1 MAPVSKATIAD
12 VARAAGVSTATAGR
26 VLGGYGYTSG
36 EKKEQVLKAA
46 QALGYRPNAL
56 ARSLITGKTRTLGV
70 VAGDIQNPFYA
81 SVLRGI
87 SNVAEA
93 NGFGLLITNSD
104 ENQIQEIRSVELLAQ
119 KQVDGLIVTPS
130 DTRKARH
137 LHNLRAMG
145 VPLVLIDRA
154 VAGLTVDRV
163 ATDNI
168 AAAERAVRRL
178 IAAGHRRISIVA
190 ELVEEDEGGLDAVVA
205 RAAAGQPVD
214 SETLYPSWQRLLGY
228 IRAHLIEGLP
238 VDPLL
243 IVRAGSYSADAAE
256 LGTAALLRQPAP
268 PTALFTSDGTM
279 SEGAMRA
286 ITGLQ
291 LRIPQDLSLI
301 CFDDLDW
308 MSFLHTGITTVSQPR
323 LAMGE
328 EAARMLLERIRG
340 ETYPARTVLMPA
352 DLIERGSVGEVRTAG
367 SAETSPGAART
378 STAAAP
384 PPAPAETAGT
394 PG

>member
-1 MAPVSKATIAD
+1 MAPKSKATIAD

-26 VLGGYGYTSG
+26 VLGGYGYTSE

-46 QALGYRPNAL
+46 RRLGYRPNAL
-56 ARSLITGKTRTLGV
+56 ARGLITGKTRTLGV

-104 ENQIQEIRSVELLAQ
+104 ESLAKEVHSVELLSQ

-130 DTRKARH
+130 DTRKAKH
-137 LHNLRAMG
+137 LHNLRATG
-145 VPLVLIDRA
+145 VPLVLIDRT
-154 VAGLTVDRV
+154 VAGLMVDRV

-168 AAAERAVRRL
+168 AAAEQAVQQL
-178 IAAGHRRISIVA
+178 IHAGHRRIGVVA
-190 ELVEEDEGGLDAVVA
+190 ELVEEEGGGLDSFMA
-205 RAAAGQPVD
+205 RVLAGDPIE

-228 IRAHLIEGLP
+228 IRAHRIAGLP
-238 VDPLL
+238 VDPRLVL
-243 IVRAGSYSADAAE
+243 RVGSYSADAAE
-256 LGTAALLRQPAP
+256 ALVPGLLTAPDR
-268 PTALFTSDGTM
+268 PTALFTTDGTM

-286 ITGLQ
+286 ITR
-291 LRIPQDLSLI
+291 LRLAIPGDLSLF

-308 MSFLHTGITTVSQPR
+308 MSFLHPGISTIAQPR

-328 EAARMLLERIRG
+328 AAARMLLERIRG
-340 ETYPARTVLMPA
+340 EEYPPRTMLMPA
-352 DLIERGSVGEVRTAG
+352 EMILRGSVVP
-367 SAETSPGAART
+367 PG
-378 STAAAP
+378 
-384 PPAPAETAGT
+384 
-394 PG
+394 

>member
-1 MAPVSKATIAD
+1 MRGNFPGAPKSKATIAD
-12 VARAAGVSTATAGR
+12 VARTAGVSTATAGR
-26 VLGGYGYTSG
+26 VLGGYGYTS
-36 EKKEQVLKAA
+36 EKKKEQVLKAA
-46 QALGYRPNAL
+46 QDLGYRPNSL

-104 ENQIQEIRSVELLAQ
+104 ETQLKEVHSVELLAQ

-137 LHNLRAMG
+137 LHNLRTMG

-154 VAGLTVDRV
+154 VAGLMVDRV

-168 AAAERAVRRL
+168 AAAEHAVRQL
-178 IAAGHRRISIVA
+178 IAAGHRRIAIVA
-190 ELVEEDEGGLDAVVA
+190 ELVDEGSGGLDTFLA
-205 RAAAGQPVD
+205 RAVAGDPIETD
-214 SETLYPSWQRLLGY
+214 TLYPSWQRLLGY
-228 IRAHLIEGLP
+228 IRAHRIEGLP
-238 VDPLL
+238 VDPRLTL
-243 IVRAGSYSADAAE
+243 QAGSYSALAAQAVVPR
-256 LGTAALLRQPAP
+256 LMIASDP
-268 PTALFTSDGTM
+268 PTALFTTDGTM

-286 ITGLQ
+286 LTELKIS
-291 LRIPQDLSLI
+291 IPQDLSII

-308 MSFLHTGITTVSQPR
+308 MSFHRPGITTVAQPR

-328 EAARMLLERIRG
+328 AAARMLLERIHG
-340 ETYPARTVLMPA
+340 EDYPPRTVLMPA
-352 DLIERGSVGEVRTAG
+352 ELIERGSV
-367 SAETSPGAART
+367 ARL
-378 STAAAP
+378 
-384 PPAPAETAGT
+384 
-394 PG
+394 

>member
-1 MAPVSKATIAD
+1 MSKTKATIAD

-26 VLGGYGYTSG
+26 VLGGYGYTSDD
-36 EKKEQVLKAA
+36 KKDNVLKAA

-104 ENQIQEIRSVELLAQ
+104 ELQSREVHSVELLAQ

-130 DTRKARH
+130 DTRRAKH
-137 LHNLRAMG
+137 LHNLRNMG

-154 VAGLTVDRV
+154 VAGLMVDRV

-168 AAAERAVRRL
+168 AAAEQAVHHL
-178 IAAGHRRISIVA
+178 IAAGHKRIGIVA
-190 ELVEEDEGGLDAVVA
+190 ELVDEERGSVDSFLA
-205 RAAAGQPVD
+205 RAASGEPIET
-214 SETLYPSWQRLLGY
+214 ETLYPSWQRLVGY
-228 IRAHLIEGLP
+228 IRAHRIAGIP
-238 VDPLL
+238 IDPQLTR
-243 IVRAGSYSADAAE
+243 RAGSYSAQAAE
-256 LGTAALLRQPAP
+256 VVTASLLASEKR
-268 PTALFTSDGTM
+268 PTALFTTDGTM

-286 ITGLQ
+286 ITHLQ
-291 LRIPQDLSLI
+291 FSIPSDLSLV
-301 CFDDLDW
+301 CFDDVEW
-308 MSFLHTGITTVSQPR
+308 MSFLRPGITTISQPR

-328 EAARMLLERIRG
+328 AAARMLLERIRG
-340 ETYPARTVLMPA
+340 ETYPPRTVLMPA
-352 DLIERGSVGEVRTAG
+352 ELVERGSV
-367 SAETSPGAART
+367 
-378 STAAAP
+378 AAA
-384 PPAPAETAGT
+384 
-394 PG
+394 

>member
-1 MAPVSKATIAD
+1 MSQKTKATIAD

-26 VLGGYGYTSG
+26 VLGGYGYTSE
-36 EKKEQVLKAA
+36 EKKEQVIKAA
-46 QALGYRPNAL
+46 QDLGYRPNAL

-104 ENQIQEIRSVELLAQ
+104 EARSKEIHSVELLGQ

-137 LHNLRAMG
+137 LHNLRAAG

-154 VAGLTVDRV
+154 VAGLKVDRV

-168 AAAERAVRRL
+168 AAAEQAVRRL
-178 IAAGHRRISIVA
+178 IAAGHRRIGIVA
-190 ELVEEDEGGLDAVVA
+190 ELVDEGTGGLDEFLT
-205 RAAAGQPVD
+205 RAIAGDPIE

-228 IRAHLIEGLP
+228 VRAHRIAGLP
-238 VDPLL
+238 VDPKLTL
-243 IVRAGSYSADAAE
+243 RAGSYSALAAE
-256 LGTAALLRQPAP
+256 AVVPQLMTMKDR
-268 PTALFTSDGTM
+268 PTALFTTDGTM

-286 ITGLQ
+286 LTGLK
-291 LRIPQDLSLI
+291 LNIPHDLSVV

-308 MSFLHTGITTVSQPR
+308 MSFHRPGITTVAQPR

-328 EAARMLLERIRG
+328 AAARMLLERIRG
-340 ETYPARTVLMPA
+340 EDYPPRTVLMSA
-352 DLIERGSVGEVRTAG
+352 ELIERGSV
-367 SAETSPGAART
+367 AR
-378 STAAAP
+378 P
-384 PPAPAETAGT
+384 L
-394 PG
+394 

>member
-1 MAPVSKATIAD
+1 MASKSKATIAD

-26 VLGGYGYTSG
+26 VLGGYGYTS
-36 EKKEQVLKAA
+36 ERKKEQVLRAA
-46 QALGYRPNAL
+46 QDLGYRPNAL

-93 NGFGLLITNSD
+93 QGFGLLITNSD
-104 ENQIQEIRSVELLAQ
+104 EGQAKEVHSVELLAQ

-137 LHNLRAMG
+137 LHHLKAMG
-145 VPLVLIDRA
+145 MPLVLIDRA
-154 VAGLTVDRV
+154 VAGLMVDRV

-168 AAAERAVRRL
+168 AAAEHAVRHL
-178 IAAGHRRISIVA
+178 IAAGHRRIGIVA
-190 ELVEEDEGGLDAVVA
+190 ELVDEGNGGFDRFLA
-205 RAAAGQPVD
+205 RAVAGDPIE

-228 IRAHLIEGLP
+228 IRAHRIEGLP
-238 VDPLL
+238 VDPRLAL
-243 IVRAGSYSADAAE
+243 RAGSYSALAAQSVV
-256 LGTAALLRQPAP
+256 LPLMTAPNP
-268 PTALFTSDGTM
+268 PTALFTTDGTM

-286 ITGLQ
+286 LTDLK
-291 LRIPQDLSLI
+291 LSIPQDLSLI

-308 MSFLHTGITTVSQPR
+308 MSFHRPAITTVAQPR

-328 EAARMLLERIRG
+328 AAARMLLERIRG
-340 ETYPARTVLMPA
+340 EDYPPRTVLMPA
-352 DLIERGSVGEVRTAG
+352 ELIERGSISRL
-367 SAETSPGAART
+367 
-378 STAAAP
+378 
-384 PPAPAETAGT
+384 
-394 PG
+394 

>member
-178 IAAGHRRISIVA
+178 IAAGHRRIGIVA

-205 RAAAGQPVD
+205 RAASGQPVD

-238 VDPLL
+238 VDPSL
-243 IVRAGSYSADAAE
+243 IVRAGSYSASAAE
-256 LGTAALLRQPAP
+256 LGTAALLGQPSP
-268 PTALFTSDGTM
+268 PTGLFTSDGTM
-279 SEGAMRA
+279 SEGAMCA

-308 MSFLHTGITTVSQPR
+308 MSFLHPGITTVSQPR

-340 ETYPARTVLMPA
+340 EVYPARTVLMPA
-352 DLIERGSVGEVRTAG
+352 DLIERGSVADVRTAG
-367 SAETSPGAART
+367 SAETSPEAART
-378 STAAAP
+378 SAAAAP
-384 PPAPAETAGT
+384 LPASAETAGT

>member
-1 MAPVSKATIAD
+1 MASIPKATIAD
-12 VARAAGVSTATAGR
+12 VARTAGVSTATAGR

-36 EKKEQVLKAA
+36 EKKQQVLSAA

-93 NGFGLLITNSD
+93 NSFGLLITNSD
-104 ENQIQEIRSVELLAQ
+104 ESQSKEILSVELLAQ

-137 LHNLRAMG
+137 LHNLHAMG
-145 VPLVLIDRA
+145 VPLVLIDRS
-154 VAGLTVDRV
+154 VAGLAVDRV

-168 AAAERAVRRL
+168 AASEQAVSRL
-178 IAAGHRRISIVA
+178 IAAGHTRIGIVA
-190 ELVEEDEGGLDAVVA
+190 ELVEEVVGGLEVFVT
-205 RAAAGQPVD
+205 RAATGDPVE

-228 IRAHLIEGLP
+228 IRAHRVAGLA
-238 VDPLL
+238 VDPRLV
-243 IVRAGSYSADAAE
+243 VRAGSYSAQAAQ
-256 LGTAALLRQPAP
+256 AATPQLLAQADP
-268 PTALFTSDGTM
+268 PSALFTTDGTM
-279 SEGAMRA
+279 SEGVMRA
-286 ITGLQ
+286 LTGLGMV
-291 LRIPQDLSLI
+291 LPRDLSLI

-308 MSFLHTGITTVSQPR
+308 MSFLYPGITSVSQPR

-328 EAARMLLERIRG
+328 AAARMLLERIKG
-340 ETYPARTVLMPA
+340 EECPPRTVLMSA
-352 DLIERGSVGEVRTAG
+352 ELIERGSVANR
-367 SAETSPGAART
+367 
-378 STAAAP
+378 
-384 PPAPAETAGT
+384 
-394 PG
+394 

>member
-1 MAPVSKATIAD
+1 MTFSLNLQKQCEKELALAAKSRATITD

-26 VLGGYGYTSG
+26 VLGGYGYTSE
-36 EKKEQVLKAA
+36 EKREQVLKAA
-46 QALGYRPNAL
+46 HELGYRPNAL

-104 ENQIQEIRSVELLAQ
+104 EDQTKEIQSVELLTQ

-130 DTRKARH
+130 DTLKARH
-137 LHNLRAMG
+137 LHNLKAMG
-145 VPLVLIDRA
+145 VPLVLIDRS
-154 VAGLTVDRV
+154 VAGLKVDRV

-168 AAAERAVRRL
+168 SAAEQAVQHL
-178 IAAGHRRISIVA
+178 IKAGHRRIGIVA
-190 ELVEEDEGGLDAVVA
+190 ELVEEQDGGLDLFLKQ
-205 RAAAGQPVD
+205 AAAGDPVE

-228 IRAHLIEGLP
+228 IRAHRIAGLP
-238 VDPLL
+238 VDPHLTL
-243 IVRAGSYSADAAE
+243 RAGSYSAQAAQSRVP
-256 LGTAALLRQPAP
+256 GLLAQTDP
-268 PTALFTSDGTM
+268 PTALFTTDGTM

-286 ITGLQ
+286 VTHMKLS
-291 LRIPQDLSLI
+291 IPRDLSLI

-308 MSFLHTGITTVSQPR
+308 MSFLRPGITSISQPR

-328 EAARMLLERIRG
+328 AAARMLLERIRG
-340 ETYPARTVLMPA
+340 EDFPPRTVLMPA
-352 DLIERGSVGEVRTAG
+352 ELVERGSVLAVKPRK
-367 SAETSPGAART
+367 
-378 STAAAP
+378 
-384 PPAPAETAGT
+384 
-394 PG
+394 

>member
-1 MAPVSKATIAD
+1 MAPNSKATISD

-26 VLGGYGYTSG
+26 VLGGYGYTS
-36 EKKEQVLKAA
+36 EAKKEQVLKAA
-46 QALGYRPNAL
+46 QSLGYRPNAL

-104 ENQIQEIRSVELLAQ
+104 EMQSKEIQSVDLLTQ

-137 LHNLRAMG
+137 LHGLCTAG

-154 VAGLTVDRV
+154 VAGLMIDRV

-168 AAAERAVRRL
+168 TAAEQAVRRL
-178 IAAGHRRISIVA
+178 ISAGHRRIAIVG
-190 ELVEEDEGGLDAVVA
+190 ELVDEHSGGLDSFLA
-205 RAAAGQPVD
+205 RAAAGDPVE

-228 IRAHLIEGLP
+228 IRAHRIERVPL
-238 VDPLL
+238 DPRLVL
-243 IVRAGSYSADAAE
+243 RAGSYSSHAAQ
-256 LGTAALLRQPAP
+256 AVVQALLEAPQP
-268 PTALFTSDGTM
+268 PTALFTTDGTM
-279 SEGAMRA
+279 SDGAMRA
-286 ITGLQ
+286 ITALA
-291 LRIPQDLSLI
+291 LKVPTELSLI

-308 MSFLHTGITTVSQPR
+308 MAFLHPGITTVAQPR

-328 EAARMLLERIRG
+328 AAARMLLERIRG
-340 ETYPARTVLMPA
+340 ESYPPRTVLMPA
-352 DLIERGSVGEVRTAG
+352 DLVERGSVASV
-367 SAETSPGAART
+367 
-378 STAAAP
+378 
-384 PPAPAETAGT
+384 
-394 PG
+394 

>member
-1 MAPVSKATIAD
+1 MSFSNATYDTILRSASDKCERNCQLAPKSKATIAD

-26 VLGGYGYTSG
+26 VLGGYGYTS
-36 EKKEQVLKAA
+36 EDKKVQVLKAA
-46 QALGYRPNAL
+46 QRLGYQPNAL

-104 ENQIQEIRSVELLAQ
+104 EAQPKEVNSVELLAR

-154 VAGLTVDRV
+154 VAGLVVDRV
-163 ATDNI
+163 ATDNVT
-168 AAAERAVRRL
+168 AAEIAVRRL
-178 IAAGHRRISIVA
+178 IAAGHRRIGIVA
-190 ELVEEDEGGLDAVVA
+190 ELVDEEGGGLETFLA
-205 RAAAGQPVD
+205 RAISGDPIE
-214 SETLYPSWQRLLGY
+214 SETLYPSWQRVLGY
-228 IRAHLIEGLP
+228 IRAHRIEGLP
-238 VDPLL
+238 VDPRLTL
-243 IVRAGSYSADAAE
+243 RAGSYSALAAQAVV
-256 LGTAALLRQPAP
+256 LGLMATSGA
-268 PTALFTSDGTM
+268 PTALFTTDGTM
-279 SEGAMRA
+279 SEGTMRA
-286 ITGLQ
+286 LAEMK
-291 LRIPQDLSLI
+291 LSIPESISLI

-308 MSFLHTGITTVSQPR
+308 MSFHRPGITTVAQPR

-328 EAARMLLERIRG
+328 AAARMLLERIRG
-340 ETYPARTVLMPA
+340 EDYPPRTVLMPA
-352 DLIERGSVGEVRTAG
+352 ELIERGSVAQR
-367 SAETSPGAART
+367 
-378 STAAAP
+378 
-384 PPAPAETAGT
+384 
-394 PG
+394 

>member
-1 MAPVSKATIAD
+1 MRGNFPGAPKSKATIAD
-12 VARAAGVSTATAGR
+12 VARTAGVSTATAGR
-26 VLGGYGYTSG
+26 VLGGYGYTS
-36 EKKEQVLKAA
+36 EKKKEQVLKAA
-46 QALGYRPNAL
+46 QDLGYRPNSL

-104 ENQIQEIRSVELLAQ
+104 ETQLKEVHSVELLAQ

-137 LHNLRAMG
+137 LHNLRTVG

-154 VAGLTVDRV
+154 VAGLMVDRV

-168 AAAERAVRRL
+168 AAAEHAVRQL
-178 IAAGHRRISIVA
+178 IAAGHRRIAIVA
-190 ELVEEDEGGLDAVVA
+190 ELVDEGSGGLDTFLA
-205 RAAAGQPVD
+205 RAVAGDPIETD
-214 SETLYPSWQRLLGY
+214 TLYPSWQRLLGY
-228 IRAHLIEGLP
+228 IRAHRIEGLP
-238 VDPLL
+238 VDQRL
-243 IVRAGSYSADAAE
+243 ILQAGSYSALAAQAVVPR
-256 LGTAALLRQPAP
+256 LMIASDP
-268 PTALFTSDGTM
+268 PTALFTTDGTM

-286 ITGLQ
+286 LTELK
-291 LRIPQDLSLI
+291 LSIPQDLSII

-308 MSFLHTGITTVSQPR
+308 MSFHRPGITTVAQPR

-328 EAARMLLERIRG
+328 AAARMLLERIRG
-340 ETYPARTVLMPA
+340 EDYPPRTVLMPA
-352 DLIERGSVGEVRTAG
+352 ELIERGSV
-367 SAETSPGAART
+367 ARL
-378 STAAAP
+378 
-384 PPAPAETAGT
+384 
-394 PG
+394 